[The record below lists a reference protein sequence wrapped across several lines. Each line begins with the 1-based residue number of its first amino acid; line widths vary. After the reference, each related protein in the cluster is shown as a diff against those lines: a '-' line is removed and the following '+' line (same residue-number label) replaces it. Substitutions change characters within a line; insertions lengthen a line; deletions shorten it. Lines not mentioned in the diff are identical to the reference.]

1 MKKDKNMSKS
11 INVSG
16 QVKVTDGKVTFVDFE
31 VNDPIIATEFKAALD
46 AGVDPA
52 EFAYSLLDI
61 GARTASLRSN
71 SAGAEK
77 IEASINQAKTS
88 ISETAKTLE
97 DAVKKQVKDLAADDG
112 VLIKSIQ
119 SIIDTYQEEVEELAS
134 GEDSELRKAMLK
146 LLRDAKEDISKDV
159 KNTVDAQRKAI
170 GELLDPANATSP
182 LRSLAEKM
190 QGVVDSIEEIK
201 RESEKEVAVAEVL
214 ETGVTGGLD
223 YETVAVNATQ
233 QVASLAGDD
242 CEHTGGFTGRVPR
255 SKMGDGVVDLKVGG
269 KVYDRIVVE
278 AKNSKLTKKDWE
290 AEAKGSKEN
299 RGANGF
305 IGFCKHPSDMPNNS
319 KIMILDPQTIVI
331 QFNPELEDFTFL
343 ALVYQIVKMNT
354 LNNAGK
360 LDGLDIA
367 EVNINLQ
374 EAIRELDEF
383 TELKK
388 TASSVEN
395 GAIKIK
401 KQADAIKKGV
411 IDRITRVQQA
421 IAQEF
426 ESQALE
432 SGTDPLE
439 IEE

>member
-1 MKKDKNMSKS
+1 MSKEKH
-11 INVSG
+11 VAG
-16 QVKVTDGKVTFVDFE
+16 QIKISDGTITFVD
-31 VNDPIIATEFKAALD
+31 VVIKDAVIAAEFTSAIE
-46 AGVDPA
+46 AGVDPV

-71 SAGAEK
+71 TAGAEK

-88 ISETAKTLE
+88 ISDTAKTLE
-97 DAVKKQVKDLAADDG
+97 EAVKKQVKDLAADDG
-112 VLIKSIQ
+112 VLIKGIQ

-146 LLRDAKEDISKDV
+146 LLKDAKEEISKDV
-159 KNTVDAQRKAI
+159 KNTVDAQRKSI

-190 QGVVDSIEEIK
+190 QGVVDSIEDIK
-201 RESEKEVAVAEVL
+201 RESATEVAVAEAL
-214 ETGVTGGLD
+214 ETGITGGLD
-223 YETVAVNATQ
+223 YESVAVNATQ

-269 KVYDRIVVE
+269 KVYGRIVVE

-299 RGANGF
+299 RGASGF
-305 IGFCKHPSDMPNNS
+305 IGFCKHPNDMPNNS
-319 KIMILDPQTIVI
+319 KILILDPQTIVI
-331 QFNPELEDFTFL
+331 QFNPEFEDLTFL

-374 EAIRELDEF
+374 EAIRELGDF
-383 TELKK
+383 DELKK
-388 TASSVEN
+388 TASSIEN
-395 GAIKIK
+395 GAIKVK
-401 KQADAIKKGV
+401 KQADSIRKGV
-411 IDRITRVQQA
+411 QDRINKVQQA
-421 IAQEF
+421 IAKEF

-432 SGTDPLE
+432 SGMDPFA

>member
-1 MKKDKNMSKS
+1 MSKEKHVAGQ
-11 INVSG
+11 IKVS
-16 QVKVTDGKVTFVDFE
+16 DGTITFVD
-31 VNDPIIATEFKAALD
+31 VVIKDAVIAAEFTSAIE
-46 AGVDPA
+46 AGVDPV

-71 SAGAEK
+71 TAGAEK

-97 DAVKKQVKDLAADDG
+97 EAVKKQVKDLAADDG
-112 VLIKSIQ
+112 VLIKGIQ

-146 LLRDAKEDISKDV
+146 LLKDAKEEISKDV

-201 RESEKEVAVAEVL
+201 RESATEVAVAEAL
-214 ETGVTGGLD
+214 ETGITGGLD
-223 YETVAVNATQ
+223 YESVAVNATQ

-269 KVYDRIVVE
+269 KVYGRIVVE

-299 RGANGF
+299 RGASGF
-305 IGFCKHPSDMPNNS
+305 IGFCKHPNDMPNNS
-319 KIMILDPQTIVI
+319 KILILDPQTIVI
-331 QFNPELEDFTFL
+331 QFNPEFEDLTFL

-374 EAIRELDEF
+374 EAIRELGDF
-383 TELKK
+383 DELKK
-388 TASSVEN
+388 TASSIEN
-395 GAIKIK
+395 GAIKVK
-401 KQADAIKKGV
+401 KQADSIRKGV
-411 IDRITRVQQA
+411 QDRINKVQQA
-421 IAQEF
+421 IAKEF

-432 SGTDPLE
+432 SGMDPFA

>member
-1 MKKDKNMSKS
+1 MSKEKHVAGQ
-11 INVSG
+11 IKVS
-16 QVKVTDGKVTFVDFE
+16 DGTITFVD
-31 VNDPIIATEFKAALD
+31 VVIKDAVIAAGFTSAIE
-46 AGVDPA
+46 AGVDPV

-71 SAGAEK
+71 TAGAEK

-97 DAVKKQVKDLAADDG
+97 EAVKKQVKDLAADDG
-112 VLIKSIQ
+112 VLIKGIQ

-146 LLRDAKEDISKDV
+146 LLKDAKEEISKDV

-201 RESEKEVAVAEVL
+201 RESATEVAVAEAL
-214 ETGVTGGLD
+214 ETGITGGLD
-223 YETVAVNATQ
+223 YESVAVNATQ

-269 KVYDRIVVE
+269 KVYGRIVVE

-299 RGANGF
+299 RGASGF
-305 IGFCKHPSDMPNNS
+305 IGFCKHPNDMPNNS
-319 KIMILDPQTIVI
+319 KILILDPQTIVI
-331 QFNPELEDFTFL
+331 QFNPEFEDLTFL

-374 EAIRELDEF
+374 EAIRELGDF
-383 TELKK
+383 DELKK
-388 TASSVEN
+388 TASSIEN
-395 GAIKIK
+395 GAIKVK
-401 KQADAIKKGV
+401 KQADSIRKGV
-411 IDRITRVQQA
+411 QDRINKVQQA
-421 IAQEF
+421 IAKEF

-432 SGTDPLE
+432 SGVDPFA

>member
-1 MKKDKNMSKS
+1 MSKEKHVAGQ
-11 INVSG
+11 IKVS
-16 QVKVTDGKVTFVDFE
+16 DGTITFVD
-31 VNDPIIATEFKAALD
+31 VVIKDAVIAAEFTSAIE
-46 AGVDPA
+46 AGVDPV

-71 SAGAEK
+71 TAGAEK

-97 DAVKKQVKDLAADDG
+97 EAVKKQVKDLAADDG
-112 VLIKSIQ
+112 VLIKGIQ

-146 LLRDAKEDISKDV
+146 LLKDAKEEISKDV

-190 QGVVDSIEEIK
+190 QGVVDSIEDIK
-201 RESEKEVAVAEVL
+201 RESATEVAVAEAL
-214 ETGVTGGLD
+214 ETGITGGLD
-223 YETVAVNATQ
+223 YESVAVNATQ

-269 KVYDRIVVE
+269 KVYGRIVVE

-299 RGANGF
+299 RGASGF
-305 IGFCKHPSDMPNNS
+305 IGFCKHPNDMPNNS
-319 KIMILDPQTIVI
+319 KILILDPQTIVI
-331 QFNPELEDFTFL
+331 QFNPEFEDLTFL

-374 EAIRELDEF
+374 EAIRELGDF
-383 TELKK
+383 DELKK
-388 TASSVEN
+388 TASSIEN
-395 GAIKIK
+395 GAIKVK
-401 KQADAIKKGV
+401 KQADSIRKGV
-411 IDRITRVQQA
+411 QDRINKVQQA
-421 IAQEF
+421 IAKEF

-432 SGTDPLE
+432 SGMDPFA

>member
-1 MKKDKNMSKS
+1 MKKDKTMSKS
-11 INVSG
+11 SNVSG
-16 QVKVTDGKVTFVDFE
+16 QVKVTDGRVTFVDFE
-31 VNDPIIATEFKAALD
+31 VNDPVIATEFKAAID

-214 ETGVTGGLD
+214 ETGVTGGFD
-223 YETVAVNATQ
+223 YETLVVDATQ
-233 QVASLAGDD
+233 RVAAMAGDD
-242 CEHTGGFTGRVPR
+242 CEHTGSKTGRIPKK
-255 SKMGDGVVDLKVGG
+255 KMGDGVVDLKVGG
-269 KVYDRIVVE
+269 RVFARVVLE
-278 AKNSKLTKKDWE
+278 AKNSPLTKKDWE
-290 AEAKGSKEN
+290 EEVRGAKAN
-299 RGANGF
+299 RGASGF
-305 IGFCKHPSDMPNNS
+305 IGFCKHPQDMPNNS
-319 KIMILDPQTIVI
+319 KIMILDPQTIVM
-331 QFNPELEDFTFL
+331 QFNPEVEDLSFL
-343 ALVYQIVKMNT
+343 VLVYQIVKMNT
-354 LNNAGK
+354 LNAAGT
-360 LDGLDIA
+360 LEGLDIA
-367 EVNINLQ
+367 ELNMNLQ
-374 EAIRELDEF
+374 DAINDLDEF
-383 TELKK
+383 IELKK
-388 TASSVEN
+388 SASSIEN
-395 GAIKIK
+395 AAQSIK
-401 KQADAIKKGV
+401 KRADSIKTNVEKHVMAVQASISRE
-411 IDRITRVQQA
+411 I
-421 IAQEF
+421 
-426 ESQALE
+426 ESHVLE
-432 SGTDPLE
+432 SGQEPLK
-439 IEE
+439 IEH

>member
-1 MKKDKNMSKS
+1 MSKEKHVAGQ
-11 INVSG
+11 IKVS
-16 QVKVTDGKVTFVDFE
+16 DGTITFVD
-31 VNDPIIATEFKAALD
+31 VVIKDAVIAAEFTSAIE
-46 AGVDPA
+46 AGVDPV

-71 SAGAEK
+71 TAGAEK
-77 IEASINQAKTS
+77 IEASINQARTS
-88 ISETAKTLE
+88 ISETAKILE
-97 DAVKKQVKDLAADDG
+97 EAVRKQVKDLAADDG
-112 VLIKSIQ
+112 VLIKGIQ

-146 LLRDAKEDISKDV
+146 LLKDAKEEISKDV

-201 RESEKEVAVAEVL
+201 RESATEVAVAEAL
-214 ETGVTGGLD
+214 ETGITGGLD
-223 YETVAVNATQ
+223 YESVAVNATQ

-269 KVYDRIVVE
+269 KVYGRIVVE

-299 RGANGF
+299 RGASGF
-305 IGFCKHPSDMPNNS
+305 IGFCKHPYDMPNNS
-319 KIMILDPQTIVI
+319 KILILDPQTIVI
-331 QFNPELEDFTFL
+331 QFNPEFEDLTFL

-374 EAIRELDEF
+374 EAIRELGDF
-383 TELKK
+383 DELKK
-388 TASSVEN
+388 TASSIEN
-395 GAIKIK
+395 GAIKVK
-401 KQADAIKKGV
+401 KQADSIRKGV
-411 IDRITRVQQA
+411 QDRINKVQQA
-421 IAQEF
+421 IAKEF

-432 SGTDPLE
+432 SGMDPFA

>member
-1 MKKDKNMSKS
+1 MSKEKH
-11 INVSG
+11 VAG
-16 QVKVTDGKVTFVDFE
+16 QIKISDGTITFVD
-31 VNDPIIATEFKAALD
+31 VVIKDAVIAAEFTSAIE
-46 AGVDPA
+46 AGVDPV

-71 SAGAEK
+71 TAGAEK

-88 ISETAKTLE
+88 ISDTAKTLE
-97 DAVKKQVKDLAADDG
+97 EAVKKQVKDLAADDG
-112 VLIKSIQ
+112 VLIKGIQ

-146 LLRDAKEDISKDV
+146 LLKDAKEEISKDV
-159 KNTVDAQRKAI
+159 KNTVDSQRKAI

-201 RESEKEVAVAEVL
+201 RESATEVAVAEAL
-214 ETGVTGGLD
+214 ETGITGGLD
-223 YETVAVNATQ
+223 YESVAVNATQ

-269 KVYDRIVVE
+269 KVYGRIVVE
-278 AKNSKLTKKDWE
+278 AKNSKLTKKEWE
-290 AEAKGSKEN
+290 AEVKGSKEN
-299 RGANGF
+299 RGASGF
-305 IGFCKHPSDMPNNS
+305 IGFCKHPNDMPNNS
-319 KIMILDPQTIVI
+319 KILILDPQTIVI
-331 QFNPELEDFTFL
+331 QFNPEFEDLTFL

-374 EAIRELDEF
+374 EAIRELGDF
-383 TELKK
+383 DELKK
-388 TASSVEN
+388 TASSIEN
-395 GAIKIK
+395 GAIKVK
-401 KQADAIKKGV
+401 KQADSIRKGV
-411 IDRITRVQQA
+411 QDRINKVQQA
-421 IAQEF
+421 IAKEF

-432 SGTDPLE
+432 SGMDPFA

>member
-1 MKKDKNMSKS
+1 MSKEKH
-11 INVSG
+11 VVG
-16 QVKVTDGKVTFVDFE
+16 QIKVNDGAITFVD
-31 VNDPIIATEFKAALD
+31 VVIKDAVIAAEFTSAIE
-46 AGVDPA
+46 AGVDPV

-71 SAGAEK
+71 TAGAEK
-77 IEASINQAKTS
+77 IEASINQARTS
-88 ISETAKTLE
+88 ICETAKILE
-97 DAVKKQVKDLAADDG
+97 EAVRKQVKDLAADDG
-112 VLIKSIQ
+112 VLIKGIQ

-146 LLRDAKEDISKDV
+146 LLKDAKEEISKDV

-190 QGVVDSIEEIK
+190 QGVVDSIEDIK
-201 RESEKEVAVAEVL
+201 RESATEVAVAEAL
-214 ETGVTGGLD
+214 ESGITGGLD

-269 KVYDRIVVE
+269 KVYGRIVVE

-299 RGANGF
+299 RGASGF
-305 IGFCKHPSDMPNNS
+305 IGFCKHPNDMPNNS
-319 KIMILDPQTIVI
+319 KILILDPQTIVI
-331 QFNPELEDFTFL
+331 QFNPEFEDLTFL

-374 EAIRELDEF
+374 EAIRELGEF
-383 TELKK
+383 DELKK
-388 TASSVEN
+388 TASSIEN
-395 GAIKIK
+395 GAITVK
-401 KQADAIKKGV
+401 KQADSIRKGV
-411 IDRITRVQQA
+411 QDRINKVQKA
-421 IAQEF
+421 IAKEF

>member
-1 MKKDKNMSKS
+1 MGKEQH
-11 INVSG
+11 VAG
-16 QVKVTDGKVTFVDFE
+16 QIEVNDGTITFVD
-31 VNDPIIATEFKAALD
+31 VVIKDAVIAADFTSAIE
-46 AGVDPA
+46 AGVDPV

-71 SAGAEK
+71 TAGAEK

-97 DAVKKQVKDLAADDG
+97 EAVKKQVKDLAADDG
-112 VLIKSIQ
+112 VLIKGIQ

-146 LLRDAKEDISKDV
+146 LLKDAKEEISKDV

-190 QGVVDSIEEIK
+190 QGVVDSIEDIK
-201 RESEKEVAVAEVL
+201 RESATEVAVAEAL
-214 ETGVTGGLD
+214 ETGITGGLD
-223 YETVAVNATQ
+223 YESVAVNATQ

-269 KVYDRIVVE
+269 KVYGRIVVE

-299 RGANGF
+299 RGASGF
-305 IGFCKHPSDMPNNS
+305 IGFCKHPNDMPNNS
-319 KIMILDPQTIVI
+319 KILILDPQTIVI
-331 QFNPELEDFTFL
+331 QFNPEFEDLTFL

-374 EAIRELDEF
+374 EAIRELGDF
-383 TELKK
+383 DELKK
-388 TASSVEN
+388 TASSIEN
-395 GAIKIK
+395 GAIKVK
-401 KQADAIKKGV
+401 KQADSIRKGV
-411 IDRITRVQQA
+411 QDRINKVQQA
-421 IAQEF
+421 IAKEF

-432 SGTDPLE
+432 SGMDPFA

>member
-1 MKKDKNMSKS
+1 MSKQQH
-11 INVSG
+11 VVG
-16 QVKVTDGKVTFVDFE
+16 QIKVNDGTITFVD
-31 VNDPIIATEFKAALD
+31 VVIKDAVIAAEFTSAIE
-46 AGVDPA
+46 AGVDPV

-71 SAGAEK
+71 TAGAEK
-77 IEASINQAKTS
+77 IEASINQARTS
-88 ISETAKTLE
+88 ISETAKILE
-97 DAVKKQVKDLAADDG
+97 EAVRKQVKDLAADDG
-112 VLIKSIQ
+112 VLIKGIQ

-146 LLRDAKEDISKDV
+146 LLKDAKEEISKDV

-190 QGVVDSIEEIK
+190 QGVVDSIEDIK
-201 RESEKEVAVAEVL
+201 RESATEVAVAEAL
-214 ETGVTGGLD
+214 ESGITGGLD

-269 KVYDRIVVE
+269 KVYGRIVVE

-299 RGANGF
+299 RGASGF

-319 KIMILDPQTIVI
+319 KILILDPQTIVI
-331 QFNPELEDFTFL
+331 QFNPEFEDLTFL

-374 EAIRELDEF
+374 EAIRELGEF
-383 TELKK
+383 DELKK
-388 TASSVEN
+388 TASSIEN
-395 GAIKIK
+395 GAIKVK
-401 KQADAIKKGV
+401 KQADSIRKGV
-411 IDRITRVQQA
+411 QDRINKVQQA
-421 IAQEF
+421 IAKEF

-432 SGTDPLE
+432 SGMDPFA

>member
-1 MKKDKNMSKS
+1 MSKEKHVAGQ
-11 INVSG
+11 IKVS
-16 QVKVTDGKVTFVDFE
+16 DGTITFVD
-31 VNDPIIATEFKAALD
+31 VVIKDAVIAAEFTSAIE
-46 AGVDPA
+46 AGVDPV

-71 SAGAEK
+71 TAGAEK

-97 DAVKKQVKDLAADDG
+97 EAVKKQVKDLAADDG
-112 VLIKSIQ
+112 VLIKGIQ

-146 LLRDAKEDISKDV
+146 LLKDAKEEISKDV

-190 QGVVDSIEEIK
+190 QGVVDSIEDIK
-201 RESEKEVAVAEVL
+201 RESATEVAVAEAL
-214 ETGVTGGLD
+214 ETGITGGLD
-223 YETVAVNATQ
+223 YESVAVNATQ

-269 KVYDRIVVE
+269 KVYGRIVVE

-299 RGANGF
+299 RGASGF
-305 IGFCKHPSDMPNNS
+305 IGFCKHPNDMPNNS
-319 KIMILDPQTIVI
+319 KILILDPQTIVI
-331 QFNPELEDFTFL
+331 QFNPEFEDLTFL

-367 EVNINLQ
+367 EVNISLQ
-374 EAIRELDEF
+374 EAIRALGEF
-383 TELKK
+383 DELKK
-388 TASSVEN
+388 TASSIEN
-395 GAIKIK
+395 GAKKVK
-401 KQADAIKKGV
+401 KQADSIRDGV
-411 IDRITRVQQA
+411 QDRINKVQQA
-421 IAQEF
+421 IAKEF

>member
-1 MKKDKNMSKS
+1 MSNSKQFT
-11 INVSG
+11 G
-16 QVKVTDGKVTFVDFE
+16 TVKVSNGKVMFSDFVI
-31 VNDPIIATEFKAALD
+31 NDPIIATEFSSAVD
-46 AGVDPA
+46 AGVDAA
-52 EFAYSLLDI
+52 EFAFSLIDI

-88 ISETAKTLE
+88 ISDTAKALE

-112 VLIKSIQ
+112 MLIKSIQ
-119 SIIDTYQEEVEELAS
+119 SIIDSYQEEVEELAS

-146 LLRDAKEDISKDV
+146 LLRDAKDEIAKDV
-159 KNTVDAQRKAI
+159 RNTVDAQRKAI

-182 LRSLAEKM
+182 LRPLADKV
-190 QGVVDSIEEIK
+190 QGVADSIDELK
-201 RESEKEVAVAEVL
+201 READKEVAVAEAL

-223 YETVAVNATQ
+223 YEDVAVNATQ
-233 QVASLAGDD
+233 NVASLAGDD

-269 KVYDRIVVE
+269 KVYGRIVVE
-278 AKNSKLTKKDWE
+278 AKNSKLTKKEWE

-299 RGANGF
+299 RGATGF
-305 IGFCKHPSDMPNNS
+305 IGFCKHPQDMPNNS
-319 KIMILDPQTIVI
+319 KLMIMDPQSIVI
-331 QFNPELEDFTFL
+331 QFNPEHEDLTFL

-374 EAIRELDEF
+374 EAIRDLGEF
-383 TELKK
+383 DELKK
-388 TASSVEN
+388 TASTVEN
-395 GAIKIK
+395 GALKIK
-401 KQADAIKKGV
+401 KQADSIRKSVEA
-411 IDRITRVQQA
+411 RIHKVQQA
-421 IAQEF
+421 IASEL

-432 SGTDPLE
+432 SGDGPLE

>member
-1 MKKDKNMSKS
+1 MGKEQH
-11 INVSG
+11 VAG
-16 QVKVTDGKVTFVDFE
+16 QIEVNDGTITFVD
-31 VNDPIIATEFKAALD
+31 VVIKDAVIAAEFTSAIE
-46 AGVDPA
+46 AGVDPV

-71 SAGAEK
+71 TTGAEK
-77 IEASINQAKTS
+77 IEASINQARTS

-97 DAVKKQVKDLAADDG
+97 EAVKKQVKDLAADDG
-112 VLIKSIQ
+112 VLIKGIQ

-146 LLRDAKEDISKDV
+146 LLKDAKEEISKDV

-190 QGVVDSIEEIK
+190 QGVVDSIEDIK
-201 RESEKEVAVAEVL
+201 RESATEVAVAEAL
-214 ETGVTGGLD
+214 ETGITGGLD
-223 YETVAVNATQ
+223 YESVAVTATQ

-269 KVYDRIVVE
+269 KVYGRIVVE
-278 AKNSKLTKKDWE
+278 AKKSKLTKKDWE

-299 RGANGF
+299 RGASGF
-305 IGFCKHPSDMPNNS
+305 IGFCKHPYDMPNNS
-319 KIMILDPQTIVI
+319 KILILDPQTIVI
-331 QFNPELEDFTFL
+331 QFNPEFEDLTFL

-374 EAIRELDEF
+374 EAIRELGDF
-383 TELKK
+383 DELKK
-388 TASSVEN
+388 TASSIEN
-395 GAIKIK
+395 GAIKVK
-401 KQADAIKKGV
+401 KQADSIRKGV
-411 IDRITRVQQA
+411 QDRINKVQQA
-421 IAQEF
+421 IAKEF

-432 SGTDPLE
+432 SGMDPFA